1 LVVFA
6 LEKNLL
12 SENLKSLHQEEARL
26 RAITLE
32 FIDENQKL
40 EFELDVIHQC
50 LDHLFAIVNGHVHR
64 NEDELTIQRLG
75 IRLFNA
81 GASSLKAAFSGYYQI
96 ALLIVRDVNEI
107 LNLLDLFGLE
117 KNRISDWCTADDTKR
132 FREYTPLKVRKALE
146 SHPGYEGQEA
156 GRARIYK
163 QLSTYAAH
171 ASNNGFRLL
180 GGADLQ
186 SNIGPFFDEPL
197 LRAYLEETATQLTH
211 AGLLFSM
218 LFSDETEHLI
228 REKQKFVSQLEKWK
242 VSREQKPT

>member
-1 LVVFA
+1 MLP
-6 LEKNLL
+6 EH
-12 SENLKSLHQEEARL
+12 LKSLHQEEERIRTA
-26 RAITLE
+26 TLE
-32 FIDENQKL
+32 FIDKNHRLQV
-40 EFELDVIHQC
+40 ELDVTHEC

-81 GASSLKAAFSGYYQI
+81 GGSSLKSAFSGYYQV
-96 ALLIVRDVNEI
+96 ALLIVRDINEV

-132 FREYTPLKVRKALE
+132 FREYTPLKIRKALE

-163 QLSTYAAH
+163 QLSTYAGH

-197 LRAYLEETATQLTH
+197 LRAYIEETATQLTH
-211 AGLLFSM
+211 AVLLFSI
-218 LFSDETEHLI
+218 LSSDETEHLI
-228 REKQKFVSQLEKWK
+228 REKHKFVSQLEKWK
-242 VSREQKPT
+242 VDRQQESA